1 MSRKGKKGDNNFAKG
16 LLTGIGAAIG
26 IAAIGIGG
34 KILYDKFNEKETPE
48 NKGDKEDK
56 EDEKDERED
65 EKIEKPNN
73 LEKNYSKTTTMT
85 TYDEEDINGKESFMC
100 PINQT
105 LMEDPVITPYGTTYE
120 RSAILSWLKK
130 HNNDPLT
137 KKKLTK
143 DMLIPNYALR
153 SAIQEYKESLKKK

>member
-34 KILYDKFNEKETPE
+34 KILYDKLNEKETP
-48 NKGDKEDK
+48 KEK
-56 EDEKDERED
+56 EDEKDEEED
-65 EKIEKPNN
+65 KKIEIPNYLN
-73 LEKNYSKTTTMT
+73 KKYTKASSNTTDDD
-85 TYDEEDINGKESFMC
+85 YDEEMIKGKESFIC
-100 PINQT
+100 PIYQT

-120 RSAILSWLKK
+120 RAAILSWLKK

-143 DMLIPNYALR
+143 EMLIPNYALR
-153 SAIQEYKESLKKK
+153 SAIQEFKESLKKKK